1 MVALFSPL
9 LFPNM
14 GWSIDDYI
22 SHEQFGTD
30 LYSNA
35 AADTSP
41 HAPPPQQHF
50 LSVSLPSSPLPPAME
65 RCDSLKFDGG
75 STDIGSGGGGG
86 GEAAAG
92 MVKKLSH
99 NASERDRRK
108 KMNGLFSSLRSLLP
122 PSDQKARMSIPTTV
136 SRVVKYIPELQK
148 EVERLQKKKQEL
160 TSRVN
165 SWQKISAS
173 PPEFNKRR
181 RVVGGHPHHRQSY
194 LSATQVG
201 ERDIVI
207 QICSKKGTKN
217 VFADALSCLEQEG
230 LVLLDSSTFQTSED
244 RVNFY
249 TLHLQVQGI
258 EVMEVD
264 KLKEKL
270 LSYFNE
276 EQQLLP

>member
-1 MVALFSPL
+1 MVALFSPMS
-9 LFPNM
+9 FPNM

-35 AADTSP
+35 AGDTSP
-41 HAPPPQQHF
+41 DAPPPHF
-50 LSVSLPSSPLPPAME
+50 VSLPSSPLPPAME

-86 GEAAAG
+86 GDSATAG

-122 PSDQKARMSIPTTV
+122 ASDQKARMSIPTTV

-148 EVERLQKKKQEL
+148 ELERLQKKKQEL

-165 SWQKISAS
+165 SWQKISKS

-181 RVVGGHPHHRQSY
+181 RVMGGHHHNRQSY

-207 QICSKKGTKN
+207 QICSKKGTQN
-217 VFADALSCLEQEG
+217 LFADALSCLEQEG

-244 RVNFY
+244 RVNFH

-258 EVMEVD
+258 EMMEVD

-276 EQQLLP
+276 EQTCLS

>member
-1 MVALFSPL
+1 
-9 LFPNM
+9 M

-41 HAPPPQQHF
+41 HAPPSQHF
-50 LSVSLPSSPLPPAME
+50 LSLPSSPLPPAME

-86 GEAAAG
+86 GDAAAG

-122 PSDQKARMSIPTTV
+122 PSDQK
-136 SRVVKYIPELQK
+136 KEL
-148 EVERLQKKKQEL
+148 ERLQKKKQEL

-165 SWQKISAS
+165 SWQKFSAS

-194 LSATQVG
+194 LSASQVG

-217 VFADALSCLEQEG
+217 LFADALSCLEQEG

-249 TLHLQVQGI
+249 TLHLQMQGI

-270 LSYFNE
+270 LSYLNE

>member
-1 MVALFSPL
+1 M
-9 LFPNM
+9 
-14 GWSIDDYI
+14 
-22 SHEQFGTD
+22 
-30 LYSNA
+30 YSNA

-165 SWQKISAS
+165 SWQKFSAS

-181 RVVGGHPHHRQSY
+181 RVSY

-217 VFADALSCLEQEG
+217 LFADALSCLEQEG
-230 LVLLDSSTFQTSED
+230 LLLLDSSTFQTSED

-249 TLHLQVQGI
+249 TLHLQVYI
-258 EVMEVD
+258 LHYSNLD
-264 KLKEKL
+264 SYNPAKLVRML
-270 LSYFNE
+270 TLVTTNHR
-276 EQQLLP
+276 L

>member
-1 MVALFSPL
+1 
-9 LFPNM
+9 M

-50 LSVSLPSSPLPPAME
+50 LSVSLPSSPLPPPME

-75 STDIGSGGGGG
+75 STDI
-86 GEAAAG
+86 AG

-122 PSDQKARMSIPTTV
+122 PSDQK
-136 SRVVKYIPELQK
+136 KEL
-148 EVERLQKKKQEL
+148 ERLQKKKQEL
-160 TSRVN
+160 TSKVN
-165 SWQKISAS
+165 SWQKISTS

-181 RVVGGHPHHRQSY
+181 RVVGGHPHHHRQSY

-217 VFADALSCLEQEG
+217 LFADALSCLEQEG
-230 LVLLDSSTFQTSED
+230 LLLLDSSTFQTSED

-276 EQQLLP
+276 EQQNFYHDTN